1 MLQAIIKS
9 LVKTLSILLKSLKY
23 PLAAP
28 SANISE
34 GISPVTKDDVY
45 DEFGEKIKFILEGGR
60 SKVGVESTIISLVK
74 KPQVLRLGGLDISTL
89 NKILKTNLKYLFLLI
104 KYQENIRC

>member
-1 MLQAIIKS
+1 MKAKFQ
-9 LVKTLSILLKSLKY
+9 KTLLITKNVKVLRFPSHLTARKLLKSLKY

-74 KPQVLRLGGLDISTL
+74 NPK
-89 NKILKTNLKYLFLLI
+89 F
-104 KYQENIRC
+104 

>member
-1 MLQAIIKS
+1 M
-9 LVKTLSILLKSLKY
+9 
-23 PLAAP
+23 AAP

-60 SKVGVESTIISLVK
+60 SKVGIESTIISLVK
-74 KPQVLRLGGLDISTL
+74 KTPNFKIGRFRYFYIKKKIK
-89 NKILKTNLKYLFLLI
+89 NKFKN
-104 KYQENIRC
+104 